1 MIVRRLKNVFQMHHL
16 FLQNCRSY
24 RRFLKNLVTKI
35 SIKVNLDSY
44 YGKNSDAWKK
54 VFSEITGK
62 LYEIYYDANLK

>member
-1 MIVRRLKNVFQMHHL
+1 MIVRRPPKNVFQMHHL

-44 YGKNSDAWKK
+44 YGKNSDEFFRKSQIL
-54 VFSEITGK
+54 SEILRK
-62 LYEIYYDANLK
+62 K